1 MYMKSLLEKHTY
13 QMLHLQGEK
22 KTDKIYIQLLNKTK
36 EQSIANVTITLTS
49 TILIKANKWPQLNG

>member
-1 MYMKSLLEKHTY
+1 
-13 QMLHLQGEK
+13 MLHLQGEK